1 MILPFDRERLMRRN
15 TLDAE
20 QEVAACAEKT
30 SSQSFMES
38 VEVSEVVRQL
48 AIATGSESETSD
60 LEAKSRLYVSPL
72 LAATR
77 T

>member
-1 MILPFDRERLMRRN
+1 MILPFDRERLRRRN
-15 TLDAE
+15 ALDVE
-20 QEVAACAEKT
+20 QEAAASAEKT

-38 VEVSEVVRQL
+38 IEVSEVVRQL
-48 AIATGSESETSD
+48 MIATGSESETSD
-60 LEAKSRLYVSPL
+60 LEAKSRLYVRPL